1 MTTCRDPDI
10 LVEVFP
16 DRLLAV
22 QTKRLLNILEPVVY
36 TPEIKGNVL
45 AQVTQNDLQ
54 LGVTVE
60 DAVGDHAQDVKGDTL
75 REGERWADEP
85 LAVLPKLFK
94 YGACGVAR
102 VQVEGHVQFCAGLP
116 EDIPFG
122 LVVEDQ
128 VVAILS

>member
-1 MTTCRDPDI
+1 MTTRSDPDV

-22 QTKRLLNILEPVVY
+22 QTKRLLDILEPVVDA
-36 TPEIKGNVL
+36 PEIKGNVL
-45 AQVTQNDLQ
+45 AQVAQDDLQ

-60 DAVGDHAQDVKGDTL
+60 YAIGDHAQDMKGDTL

-85 LAVLPKLFK
+85 LAVFPELLKN
-94 YGACGVAR
+94 GACGIAR
-102 VQVEGHVQFCAGLP
+102 VQVEGHVQFCASLP

-122 LVVEDQ
+122 LVVKDQ
-128 VVAILS
+128 VVAILA